1 MSDAGRNIPRSFEG
15 VDLSSDRTGLDHLRR
30 TQDALFERLA
40 GAIER
45 EYGEFHDSI
54 APKPEQQRAYT
65 VRSLLTE
72 ESVGF
77 AELVE
82 LDYELHAAW
91 HLGMIAVGSD
101 LQPVLERMKHELAC
115 QLLQVAQGET
125 VSIWLGASHK
135 PDEAHLERLLSAN
148 RTAWRAL
155 ALGQLRRGIDGW
167 RQTHHEAKGVLSLAL
182 RRRGPHVRYSNGPLL
197 AAALEN
203 KTLARWLTELL
214 APLRSRPDGGVPL
227 LETLRA
233 YIDAECNGTSA
244 ASILKVRR
252 QTVTNRLSMAEELLG
267 REFRSGLA
275 ELDVALRLVELS
287 VDDSS

>member
-1 MSDAGRNIPRSFEG
+1 MSDAGRDVPRSLEG
-15 VDLSSDRTGLDHLRR
+15 VDLSSDTTGLRHLRR

-45 EYGEFHDSI
+45 GYDEVHDSI
-54 APKPEQQRAYT
+54 APKPEQQRAHT
-65 VRSLLTE
+65 VQSLLAE
-72 ESVGF
+72 EPVGF
-77 AELVE
+77 AELAE

-91 HLGMIAVGSD
+91 HLCMIAVGSD
-101 LQPVLERMKHELAC
+101 LQPAVERVKRELAC

-125 VSIWLGASHK
+125 VSIWLGATHK

-148 RTAWRAL
+148 HTVWRVL
-155 ALGQLRRGIDGW
+155 ALGQVRRGIAGW
-167 RQTHHEAKGVLSLAL
+167 RQTHREAQAALSLAL
-182 RRRGPHVRYSNGPLL
+182 RRQGTLVRYADSPLL

-214 APLRSRPDGGVPL
+214 TPLRGRPDGGVPL

-233 YIDAECNGTSA
+233 YIDSECNGTSA

-252 QTVTNRLSMAEELLG
+252 QTVTNRLRTAEELLG
-267 REFRSGLA
+267 RELRSCLA
-275 ELDVALRLVELS
+275 ALDLALCLAELS
-287 VDDSS
+287 VDDST